1 MHTTF
6 LILIITAT
14 VITKIVD
21 FAKPAYED
29 LVGKY
34 AVTLNI
40 ILSFLLG
47 VCASFAIA
55 PFLEFQLSINALVL
69 LGLALGTGATIFYD
83 VWKLVQNWGSVR
95 TSYESPTEQTVVIWY
110 DLDTTQEEED
120 GDDI

>member
-34 AVTLNI
+34 AVTFNI

-95 TSYESPTEQTVVIWY
+95 TAYVDPKEQVSAIWY